1 MSIYDTLNEQQ
12 KAAVM
17 HTQGPLLLLAGA
29 GSGKT
34 RVLTHRAAYLIDE
47 EGVDPWNI
55 LAITF
60 TNKAAGEMR
69 ERVNQIVGDRAD
81 RIWVSTFHSTCV
93 RILRRYIDR
102 LGYDTNFTIYD
113 TDDQRGIMKEVC
125 KKLQIDTKQ
134 LKERTILGAIS
145 SAKDELIDPLQYEK
159 QNGFDYNGS
168 RIAKAYREYQ
178 ATLKKNNA
186 LDFDDL
192 IVKTVELFRAD
203 AQVLDSYQNRFR
215 YIMVDEYQDTNTA
228 QFELI
233 RLLAGKYRNLC
244 VVGDDDQSIYKFRG
258 ANIRNILDFE
268 KVYPEAKVIKLEQNY
283 RSTQVV
289 LDAANAVIRNN
300 TRRKNKALWTD
311 KKEGSRIHFRPFDN
325 AYEEAEFIAS
335 DVAKK
340 HRNEDVRY
348 GDCAVLY
355 RTNAQ
360 ARMLE
365 ERFIMEGIP
374 YDVIGGTNFYARR
387 EIKDILAYLK
397 TIDNGRD
404 DVAVKRIINIPKRG
418 IGATT
423 IVRVQEYADARNI
436 SFYDALREADQI
448 MTIGRSA
455 SKLQPFVMMIQA
467 FRSKLEFFTLED
479 LIKDVIETTGYVKEL
494 EASDDEDAADRI
506 ENIDELVSKV
516 VSYEETHEEPSLSEF
531 LEEVALVADI
541 DRAEEGD
548 DRVLLMTLHSAKG
561 LEFPHV
567 YLAGMEDGV
576 FPSYM
581 TIMSDDPMDIEE
593 ERRLAYVGIT
603 RAKDDLTLTCAKQ
616 RMLRGETQ
624 YNPVSR
630 FVKEIPPELLDNRL
644 PTQKKPEFDTYAD
657 DSAQRSHFLSKPFG
671 IGESGSGGFRR
682 SKADYA
688 ATMEE
693 TSFRRSALDPAQTAQ
708 SGPKEE
714 GYRRSGQTTA
724 YQSRFGKD
732 ADTIFDKPKP
742 KAVVRPKRTASEVQP
757 FLAKAAGP
765 SAGLVRPS
773 GEQNLGYA
781 AGDRVRHMRYGE
793 GTVLKIEPGPRDAQ
807 VTVMFDEAG
816 QKIMYAGFAKL
827 RKI

>member
-69 ERVNQIVGDRAD
+69 ERVNQIVGDGAD

-657 DSAQRSHFLSKPFG
+657 DSVQRSHFLSKPFG
-671 IGESGSGGFRR
+671 IGESGSSGFRR
-682 SKADYA
+682 SKTDYA

-765 SAGLVRPS
+765 SAGLVRAS